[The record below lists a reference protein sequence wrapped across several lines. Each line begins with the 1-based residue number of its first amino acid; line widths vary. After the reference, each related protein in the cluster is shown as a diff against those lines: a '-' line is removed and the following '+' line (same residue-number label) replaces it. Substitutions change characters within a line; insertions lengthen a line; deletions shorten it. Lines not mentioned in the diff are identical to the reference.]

1 MLNFSPKKT
10 ISYVEVLFKYSLA
23 YTFGDEKYAVS
34 EVNIR
39 LSDALILNASV
50 PLLLMNISV
59 SVYVSIVFV

>member
-34 EVNIR
+34 EVSIR

-50 PLLLMNISV
+50 PLLLMNI
-59 SVYVSIVFV
+59 